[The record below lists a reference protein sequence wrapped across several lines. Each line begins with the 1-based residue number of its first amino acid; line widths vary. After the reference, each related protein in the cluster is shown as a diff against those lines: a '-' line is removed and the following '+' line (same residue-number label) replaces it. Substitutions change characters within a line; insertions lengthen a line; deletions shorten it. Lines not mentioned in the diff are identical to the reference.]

1 MGDPC
6 AESLRRSK
14 SKLMIRIR
22 FPHPDKQAK
31 QEQNRDLGPRDV
43 GNESRDLSMPG
54 PASRNH
60 QLQEV
65 ESEDQSVNA
74 RLAAFLQGQA
84 ARDFD

>member
-1 MGDPC
+1 M
-6 AESLRRSK
+6 
-14 SKLMIRIR
+14 
-22 FPHPDKQAK
+22 
-31 QEQNRDLGPRDV
+31 